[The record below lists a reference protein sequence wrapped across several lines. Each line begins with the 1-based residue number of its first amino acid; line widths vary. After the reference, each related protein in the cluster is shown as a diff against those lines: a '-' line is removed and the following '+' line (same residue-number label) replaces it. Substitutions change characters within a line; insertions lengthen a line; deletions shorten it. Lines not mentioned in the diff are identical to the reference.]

1 MYKRLLCIWLCVLML
16 VPALILAASEG
27 GSIQFIM
34 MGYEPEGTYRKW
46 EDNLFFQRMSE
57 KTGITFEFRQF
68 SSARLLAEAKSAMT
82 ADGELPD
89 AFFKADLTPAEAI
102 DLLDRG
108 VLIDLKALLPTH
120 APNLWAILSQN
131 ESYMEAV
138 ALPDGSIA
146 TLPYIDLAPAQ
157 NCMWI
162 NKKWLQ
168 TLKLP
173 IPTNAEELEQV
184 LVAMRDKDPNQNGR
198 KDEVPLAFLGAY
210 DLKYLAHAF
219 GLIANDFN
227 VFEEKGTARF
237 MPLEDS
243 FRDFIAWSGR
253 MYAEGLLDREGFS
266 TADTMRRVTDAKS
279 TMRYGVVMAPLVTQ
293 LLPLEW
299 AADYAVIAPLRWQE
313 EQRYRSIASPVTNGT
328 FAITSACEDPGA
340 LLKWVDYLYS
350 EEGAIMAA
358 NGVEKVDYVIDGDGT
373 WRKTESANQMGFLSD
388 VSIVTGAV
396 PPGITADEFQ
406 RLYSDTQVRYIID
419 QVALVTDVALEPFPA
434 YALSLEQEAAIAP
447 LQSAIGRYVDE
458 SIARWV
464 LGEWEITDTQFAVF
478 VQELNGRGLQ
488 EFMTFWQDILDTRK
502 EVVR

>member
-1 MYKRLLCIWLCVLML
+1 M
-16 VPALILAASEG
+16 
-27 GSIQFIM
+27 
-34 MGYEPEGTYRKW
+34 
-46 EDNLFFQRMSE
+46 
-57 KTGITFEFRQF
+57 
-68 SSARLLAEAKSAMT
+68 
-82 ADGELPD
+82 
-89 AFFKADLTPAEAI
+89 
-102 DLLDRG
+102 
-108 VLIDLKALLPTH
+108 
-120 APNLWAILSQN
+120 
-131 ESYMEAV
+131 
-138 ALPDGSIA
+138 
-146 TLPYIDLAPAQ
+146 
-157 NCMWI
+157 
-162 NKKWLQ
+162 
-168 TLKLP
+168 
-173 IPTNAEELEQV
+173 
-184 LVAMRDKDPNQNGR
+184 
-198 KDEVPLAFLGAY
+198 
-210 DLKYLAHAF
+210 
-219 GLIANDFN
+219 
-227 VFEEKGTARF
+227 
-237 MPLEDS
+237 
-243 FRDFIAWSGR
+243 
-253 MYAEGLLDREGFS
+253 
-266 TADTMRRVTDAKS
+266 
-279 TMRYGVVMAPLVTQ
+279 
-293 LLPLEW
+293 
-299 AADYAVIAPLRWQE
+299 
-313 EQRYRSIASPVTNGT
+313 TNGT